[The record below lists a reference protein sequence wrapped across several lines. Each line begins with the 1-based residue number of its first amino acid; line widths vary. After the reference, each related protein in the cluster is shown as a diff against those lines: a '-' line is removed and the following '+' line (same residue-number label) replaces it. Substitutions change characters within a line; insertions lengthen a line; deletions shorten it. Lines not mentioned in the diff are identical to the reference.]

1 MTSNS
6 DLNSK
11 VEARIKEALI
21 DLMDDDEISIKVDQA
36 IERYFNNRKDANGY
50 NKPSEFESQVN
61 SVLNN
66 RIRDMVVSIA
76 DSDVFKIKI
85 KKTGEIA
92 FTEIFSVL
100 SKNPQ
105 ILEDFVHREI
115 LTKVV
120 SNFQAL
126 LQSYMQMHFGHDVS
140 CNLNFD
146 IKSLVDAAI
155 SKYNTIKVVEDNEE
169 KN

>member
-11 VEARIKEALI
+11 VEARIKETLI
-21 DLMDDDEISIKVDQA
+21 DLIDDEEIHIKVDQV

-50 NKPSEFESQVN
+50 NKISEFESQVN

-66 RIRDMVVSIA
+66 RVRDMIISIA
-76 DSDVFKIKI
+76 DSDAFKIKI

-92 FTEIFSVL
+92 FTEIFSIL
-100 SKNPQ
+100 TKNPQ
-105 ILEDFVHREI
+105 LLEDFVHREI
-115 LTKVV
+115 LTKAV
-120 SNFQAL
+120 SNFQVM

-146 IKSLVDAAI
+146 IKPLINAAI
-155 SKYNTIKVVEDNEE
+155 SKYNTIKVVDE
-169 KN
+169 